1 MKEETKMDYQEVIK
15 NARGN
20 VGPYCKACPVCSGA
34 ACGNTMPGPGAKG
47 SGRLA
52 MRNYEKWQEIR
63 INMDTICEQKPT
75 DTSVELFGK
84 KFAYP
89 FFAGPVGAVKLHY
102 GDKYSDMEYNEILLR
117 GCAENHIAAFTG
129 DGTDYN
135 VMIEATAAIGKL
147 GGQGIPTVKP
157 WDIETIREKMELVK
171 KSGAFAVAM
180 DIDAAGLPFLQN
192 LDPPAGSKSVEE
204 LKEIVRIAEIPFILK
219 GIMTPR
225 AALKAMEAG
234 VQGIVVSN
242 HGGRVLD
249 QCPATAEVLPS
260 IVKAVDGQ
268 IKVFVDGGIRT
279 GIDVFKALALGAD
292 AALIA
297 RPFVTAVYGGQE
309 EGVAA
314 CVDKFGSE
322 LVDTMKMCGA
332 FSLDDITGDMIW
344 QTHSA

>member
-1 MKEETKMDYQEVIK
+1 MEYQEAVK

-20 VGPYCKACPVCSGA
+20 IGPHCKACPVCNGA
-34 ACGNTMPGPGAKG
+34 ACKNTMPGPGAKG
-47 SGRLA
+47 IGDLA
-52 MRNYEKWQEIR
+52 VRNYQKWQEVR
-63 INMDTICEQKPT
+63 INMDTICEQRPV
-75 DTSVELFGK
+75 DTKVSFFGK
-84 KFAYP
+84 EFDCP
-89 FFAGPVGAVKLHY
+89 VFAGPVGAVKLHY
-102 GDKYSDMEYNEILLR
+102 GDRYSDQEYNEILLR
-117 GCAENHIAAFTG
+117 GCAGSNVAAFTG

-135 VMIEATAAIGKL
+135 VMIEATQAIEKL

-157 WDIETIREKMELVK
+157 WDMGTIREKMDLVK
-171 KSGAFAVAM
+171 RSGAFAVAM

-192 LDPPAGSKSVEE
+192 LNPPAGSKSVDE
-204 LKEIVRIAEIPFILK
+204 LKEIVKIAEIPFILK
-219 GIMTPR
+219 GIMTPK

-279 GIDVFKALALGAD
+279 GIDVFKALAMGAD
-292 AALIA
+292 AVLAA

-309 EGVAA
+309 EGVEALVRKYKA
-314 CVDKFGSE
+314 E

-332 FSLDDITGDMIW
+332 FSIDEISSEMLW
-344 QTHSA
+344 NF